1 MDLVWPWFLVLLALI
16 PVLIGVYILIL
27 SRRRRYAVRFS
38 SLALVREALPRTS
51 SLRRHLPFVIF
62 LLALTSLIV
71 ALVRPVSIIS
81 VPTNQ
86 TTIILA
92 IDVSLS
98 MRSRDIQ
105 PTRLEA
111 AQAAAL
117 NFIQRQKSGTQI
129 GIVAFSGFAEL
140 VQPPTTDQEAL
151 TAAVESLTLARRT
164 AIGSGILKS
173 LDAISQIDP
182 NVAPSVSD
190 PTSTNQPAP
199 VLKGAYAPDIIVLLT
214 DGVSN
219 TGPLPLDAAQ
229 QAVDRGV
236 RIYPIGFGTANGY
249 IPFGGGGPFGSDNPF
264 GNGGGQQFGGG
275 GGFPTGIDDTTMK
288 EIAAMTGGQYYTATT
303 ADELQKVFQGLPTY
317 LITRHETIEI
327 SVIFTAIGALLAALA
342 ILLSMLWR
350 PLP

>member
-264 GNGGGQQFGGG
+264 GNGGGQQFSGG